1 MGGGRADF
9 LNRVPSGV
17 AKSASKRILW
27 AGYLGWMPALRSSK
41 PPIAP
46 LHRALSDVRAA
57 TALAPAK
64 PAYAAGLRA
73 AIATV
78 APLIAGHVLTLGGG
92 TWMSLAGFSGAL
104 ADKGGPYRTRAAT
117 LGAVVMAGAVVVML
131 GTFGVTHPAI
141 AIPLSFAVAVGCSL
155 GRAYGNAG
163 ASVGL
168 AALTIYVIALGYP
181 PGAGSTTGTA
191 ALARAGFVVIGGAWA
206 MLLALVLWP
215 LRPYRPVRLAVAAA
229 YRALADYADEVAA
242 SIQSGE
248 GVTNPPRVRAAL
260 ETARAALATVRRGRP
275 GESGRGERLVVL
287 GETAD
292 QLFGQL
298 LGLGDVAEST
308 PVEARDPAVQA
319 ALAEAVTAFAGT
331 TRAIADGIEA
341 EDKAQP
347 VSVTWQGDVLRA
359 RLSAPEEARLH
370 YQQAAGLLDRL
381 AQYAGVAATILA
393 GLNSGAPIPSLDRA
407 KEIEDPEA
415 GPTWIAPLRA
425 ALSWDSLVLRF
436 ALRVGI
442 VTAAAVALT
451 AALDLRRGY
460 WITITVVMILQPYT
474 GTTSVRAVQRVLG
487 TVVGGMLTAGLAAL
501 FHDPLAIFALV
512 FVFALLSVALL
523 PLNYAAFSVFLT
535 PSFVLLAEASTG
547 DWHLAGVRILNTV
560 LGGALALVGS
570 QLLWPSPEAER
581 LPAYLAQ
588 TITALRQY
596 LALVVRRFD
605 DRSEDASRALRE
617 ARRQVGLAILNAE
630 ESFQRLLGEHRGP
643 AEALAPV
650 MTLLTYTRRFTASIA
665 ALALS
670 RHSVEAVPVE
680 ALAPFAHAADAAL
693 ADVAAALA
701 AGRAPAPLVELP
713 EPAVPVSPLLRGR
726 LTRLGR
732 QLKTL
737 HDASAHW
744 EEG

>member
-1 MGGGRADF
+1 
-9 LNRVPSGV
+9 
-17 AKSASKRILW
+17 
-27 AGYLGWMPALRSSK
+27 MPALRSSK

-78 APLIAGHVLTLGGG
+78 APLLASHVLAPGGG

-117 LGAVVMAGAVVVML
+117 LGAVVLAGAVVVML
-131 GTFGVTHPAI
+131 GTFGVTHPAV
-141 AIPLSFAVAVGCSL
+141 AIPLSFAVAVACSL
-155 GRAYGNAG
+155 GRVYGNAG

-168 AALTIYVIALGYP
+168 AALSIYVIALGYP
-181 PGAGSTTGTA
+181 PEPGTEAGTA
-191 ALARAGFVVIGGAWA
+191 ALGRAGFVVIGGAWA

-229 YRALADYADEVAA
+229 YRALADYADDVAA
-242 SIQSGE
+242 SSRSGE
-248 GVTNPPRVRAAL
+248 GVTSPRGVRAAL
-260 ETARAALATVRRGRP
+260 ETARAAFATVRRGRP

-287 GETAD
+287 GESAD

-298 LGLGDVAEST
+298 LGLSDVAEST
-308 PVEARDPAVQA
+308 PVDARDAGAQA
-319 ALAEAVTAFAGT
+319 ALADAVTAFAQSM
-331 TRAIADGIEA
+331 RAIADGIEA
-341 EDKAQP
+341 EDVVLP
-347 VSVTWQGDVLRA
+347 VSVTWQGDALRA
-359 RLSAPEEARLH
+359 RLSAPPSADGTDDVRLH
-370 YQQAAGLLDRL
+370 YQQAAALLDRL
-381 AQYAGVAATILA
+381 AQYAGVAAGVVA
-393 GLNSGAPIPSLDRA
+393 GLNTGAPIPPLERA
-407 KEIEDPEA
+407 EEVEDPES
-415 GPTWIAPLRA
+415 GPALLAPLRA
-425 ALSWDSLVLRF
+425 VLSRDSVVLRF

-442 VTAAAVALT
+442 ITAAAVALT
-451 AALDLRRGY
+451 AALDLKRGY
-460 WITITVVMILQPYT
+460 WITITAVMILQPYT

-487 TVVGGMLTAGLAAL
+487 TVVGGVLTAGLAAL

-523 PLNYAAFSVFLT
+523 PLNYGAFSVFLT
-535 PSFVLLAEASTG
+535 PTFVLLAEASTG

-560 LGGALALVGS
+560 LGGGLALLGS
-570 QLLWPSPEAER
+570 QLLWPSPESER
-581 LPAYLAQ
+581 LPTYLAQ
-588 TITALRQY
+588 TITALRNY
-596 LALVVRRFD
+596 FALVVQRFD

-643 AEALAPV
+643 AEALAPA

-670 RHSVEAVPVE
+670 RHSVEAVPPE
-680 ALAPFAHAADAAL
+680 ALAPFARAADAAL

-701 AGRAPAPLVELP
+701 AGRTPAPLGELP
-713 EPAVPVSPLLRGR
+713 EPPSAAASPVLRGR
-726 LTRLGR
+726 LTRLRR

-737 HDASAHW
+737 HDAAAHW
-744 EEG
+744 VEG

>member
-1 MGGGRADF
+1 
-9 LNRVPSGV
+9 
-17 AKSASKRILW
+17 
-27 AGYLGWMPALRSSK
+27 MPALRSSK
-41 PPIAP
+41 PPIVP
-46 LHRALSDVRAA
+46 LHRALSDMRAA
-57 TALAPAK
+57 TALAPAR

-78 APLIAGHVLTLGGG
+78 APLLASHVLALGGG

-117 LGAVVMAGAVVVML
+117 LAALILAGALVVML
-131 GTFGVTHPAI
+131 GTLGGIHPAL
-141 AIPLSFAVAVGCSL
+141 AIPLSFAVALACSL

-168 AALTIYVIALGYP
+168 SALSIYVIALGYP
-181 PGAGSTTGTA
+181 PEAGTGAAAA
-191 ALARAGFVVIGGAWA
+191 ALSRAGFVVIGGAWA
-206 MLLALVLWP
+206 TLVALVLWP

-242 SIQSGE
+242 SSRSGE

-298 LGLGDVAEST
+298 LGLSDVAEST
-308 PVEARDPAVQA
+308 PVDARDASAQAV
-319 ALAEAVTAFAGT
+319 LADAVTTFAQSM
-331 TRAIADGIEA
+331 RAIADGIEA
-341 EDKAQP
+341 EDEAMP
-347 VSVTWQGDVLRA
+347 MSVTWQGDALRV
-359 RLSAPEEARLH
+359 RLSARSDVAPSAITPSTAPSATSPSSGTPFAHATDDVRLH

-381 AQYAGVAATILA
+381 AQYAGVAAAVVA
-393 GLNSGAPIPSLDRA
+393 GLNTGTPIPPLERA
-407 KEIEDPEA
+407 QEVEDPEA
-415 GPTWIAPLRA
+415 GPTWLAPLRA
-425 ALSWDSLVLRF
+425 VLSWDSVVLRF
-436 ALRVGI
+436 ALRVGL

-451 AALDLRRGY
+451 AALDLKRGY
-460 WITITVVMILQPYT
+460 WITITAVMILQPYT
-474 GTTSVRAVQRVLG
+474 GATSVRAVQRVLG
-487 TVVGGMLTAGLAAL
+487 TVVGGVLTAGLAAL
-501 FHDPLAIFALV
+501 FHAPLAIFALV

-535 PSFVLLAEASTG
+535 PTFVLLAEASTG

-560 LGGALALVGS
+560 LGGGLALVGS
-570 QLLWPSPEAER
+570 QLLWPSPESER

-588 TITALRQY
+588 TITALRKY
-596 LALVVRRFD
+596 LALVVQRFE

-643 AEALAPV
+643 TEALAPA

-670 RHSVEAVPVE
+670 RHSVDAVPPE
-680 ALAPFAHAADAAL
+680 ALAPFAQAADAAL
-693 ADVAAALA
+693 ADVAGALA
-701 AGRAPAPLVELP
+701 AGHAPAPLGELP
-713 EPAVPVSPLLRGR
+713 EPPAGPVSPLLRGR

-737 HDASAHW
+737 HDAAARW
-744 EEG
+744 AEG

>member
-1 MGGGRADF
+1 
-9 LNRVPSGV
+9 
-17 AKSASKRILW
+17 
-27 AGYLGWMPALRSSK
+27 MPALRSSK
-41 PPIAP
+41 PPIVP

-57 TALAPAK
+57 TALAPAR

-78 APLIAGHVLTLGGG
+78 APLIADHVLVLGGG
-92 TWMSLAGFSGAL
+92 TWMSLAGFNGAL

-117 LGAVVMAGAVVVML
+117 LGALTLAGALVVTL
-131 GTFGVTHPAI
+131 GTLAGAHPAI
-141 AIPLSFAVAVGCSL
+141 AIPLSFAVALACSL

-168 AALTIYVIALGYP
+168 SALAIYVIALGYP
-181 PGAGSTTGTA
+181 PAAETGAGAA
-191 ALARAGFVVIGGAWA
+191 ALTRAGFVLIGGAWA
-206 MLLALVLWP
+206 MLVALVLWP

-242 SIQSGE
+242 SSQGGE
-248 GVTNPPRVRAAL
+248 SVTNPPRVRAAL
-260 ETARAALATVRRGRP
+260 EAARAALATVRRGRP

-298 LGLGDVAEST
+298 FGLSDVAEST
-308 PVEARDPAVQA
+308 PVDARDAGAQA
-319 ALAEAVTAFAGT
+319 ALADAVMAFAQSM
-331 TRAIADGIEA
+331 RAIADGIEA
-341 EDKAQP
+341 EDEAVP
-347 VSVTWQGDVLRA
+347 VSVTWQGDALRA
-359 RLSAPEEARLH
+359 RLSRPSTEAAEDVRTH
-370 YQQAAGLLDRL
+370 YQQAALLLDRL
-381 AQYAGVAATILA
+381 AQYTGVAAAVVA
-393 GLNSGAPIPSLDRA
+393 GLNTGTPIPPLERVQ
-407 KEIEDPEA
+407 EVEDPEA
-415 GPTWIAPLRA
+415 GPTWLAPLRA
-425 ALSWDSLVLRF
+425 VLSWDSVVLRF
-436 ALRVGI
+436 ALRVGL

-451 AALDLRRGY
+451 AALDLKRGY
-460 WITITVVMILQPYT
+460 WVTITAVMILQPYT
-474 GTTSVRAVQRVLG
+474 GATSVRAVQRVAG

-535 PSFVLLAEASTG
+535 PTFVLLAEASTG

-560 LGGALALVGS
+560 LGGGLALVGS
-570 QLLWPSPEAER
+570 QLLWPSPESER
-581 LPAYLAQ
+581 LPVYLAQ
-588 TITALRQY
+588 TITALRKY
-596 LALVVRRFD
+596 LALVVQRFD

-630 ESFQRLLGEHRGP
+630 ESFQRLLGEHWGR

-670 RHSVEAVPVE
+670 RHSVDAVPAE
-680 ALAPFAHAADAAL
+680 ALAPFAQAADAAL
-693 ADVAAALA
+693 ADVAGALA
-701 AGRAPAPLVELP
+701 AGRAPAPLGEPP
-713 EPAVPVSPLLRGR
+713 EPPAGPVSPLLRGR

-737 HDASAHW
+737 HDAAARW
-744 EEG
+744 AEG

>member
-1 MGGGRADF
+1 
-9 LNRVPSGV
+9 
-17 AKSASKRILW
+17 
-27 AGYLGWMPALRSSK
+27 MPALRSSK

-57 TALAPAK
+57 TALAPAR

-73 AIATV
+73 AIATL
-78 APLIAGHVLTLGGG
+78 APLLAGHLLALSGG
-92 TWMSLAGFSGAL
+92 TWMSLAGFNSAL

-117 LGAVVMAGAVVVML
+117 LGAVVVAGALVVML
-131 GTFGVTHPAI
+131 GTLGAIHPAV
-141 AIPLSFAVAVGCSL
+141 AIVLTFAVAVACSL

-168 AALTIYVIALGYP
+168 STLSIFVIALGYP
-181 PGAGSTTGTA
+181 PQAGTA
-191 ALARAGFVVIGGAWA
+191 AGGEALARAGFIVVGGAWA
-206 MLLALVLWP
+206 MLVALVLWP

-229 YRALADYADEVAA
+229 YRALAEYADQVAA
-242 SIQSGE
+242 ATRSGQ
-248 GVTNPPRVRAAL
+248 GVTSPPGMRVAL
-260 ETARAALATVRRGRP
+260 ETARAALATVRQGRP

-298 LGLGDVAEST
+298 FGLSDVAEST
-308 PVEARDPAVQA
+308 PVEARDPTAQT
-319 ALAEAVTAFAGT
+319 ALAEAVTALAGT
-331 TRAIADGIEA
+331 ARAIAAGIEA
-341 EDKAQP
+341 EDTALA
-347 VSVTWQGDVLRA
+347 VSVSWQGDVLRA
-359 RLSAPEEARLH
+359 RLPAATSPNGVEEARLH
-370 YQQAAGLLDRL
+370 YQQAAGVLDRL
-381 AQYAGVAATILA
+381 AQYAGVAATIVA
-393 GLNSGAPIPSLDRA
+393 GLNSGAPIPSLERA
-407 KEIEDPEA
+407 REIEDPESR
-415 GPTWIAPLRA
+415 PTWFGPLRA
-425 ALSWDSLVLRF
+425 VLSWDSMVLRF
-436 ALRVGI
+436 ALRVGL

-451 AALDLRRGY
+451 AALDLQRGY
-460 WITITVVMILQPYT
+460 WITLTAVVILQPYT

-487 TVVGGMLTAGLAAL
+487 TVVGGMLAAGLAAL
-501 FHDPLAIFALV
+501 LHDERAIFALV

-535 PSFVLLAEASTG
+535 PTFVLLAEASTG

-560 LGGALALVGS
+560 LGGGLALVGN
-570 QLLWPSPEAER
+570 QLLWPSPESER
-581 LPAYLAQ
+581 LPAHLAQ
-588 TITALRQY
+588 TITALRNY
-596 LALVVRRFD
+596 LALVVQRFD

-643 AEALAPV
+643 AEALAPA

-670 RHSVEAVPVE
+670 RYSVDATQVD
-680 ALAPFAHAADAAL
+680 ALAPFAKAVDAAL

-701 AGRAPAPLVELP
+701 GGRAPAPLGELP
-713 EPAVPVSPLLRGR
+713 ELPSGAESPLLRGR

-737 HDASAHW
+737 HDAAARWS
-744 EEG
+744 ETSVIPR

>member
-1 MGGGRADF
+1 
-9 LNRVPSGV
+9 
-17 AKSASKRILW
+17 
-27 AGYLGWMPALRSSK
+27 MPALRSSK

-46 LHRALSDVRAA
+46 LSRALSDVRAA
-57 TALAPAK
+57 TALAPAR

-78 APLIAGHVLTLGGG
+78 APLLASHVLAPAGS

-117 LGAVVMAGAVVVML
+117 LGAVVLAGALVVML
-131 GTFGVTHPAI
+131 GTLGGVHPAL
-141 AIPLSFAVAVGCSL
+141 AIVLSFAVAAACSL

-168 AALTIYVIALGYP
+168 SALSIYVIALGYP
-181 PGAGSTTGTA
+181 PEAGTA
-191 ALARAGFVVIGGAWA
+191 VGAEALTRAGFIVIGGVWA
-206 MLLALVLWP
+206 MLVALVLWP

-229 YRALADYADEVAA
+229 YRALADYADQVAA
-242 SIQSGE
+242 GSRSGE
-248 GVTNPPRVRAAL
+248 SVISPPGLRVAL

-298 LGLGDVAEST
+298 LGLSDVAEST
-308 PVEARDPAVQA
+308 PVEARDPAAQT
-319 ALAEAVTAFAGT
+319 ALAEAVTALAGT
-331 TRAIADGIEA
+331 ARAIADGIEA
-341 EDKAQP
+341 EDKALP
-347 VSVTWQGDVLRA
+347 VPVTWQGDALRA
-359 RLSAPEEARLH
+359 QLSAPTGAEEARLH

-381 AQYAGVAATILA
+381 AQYAGLAATIVA
-393 GLNSGAPIPSLDRA
+393 GLNSGAPIPSLERPR
-407 KEIEDPEA
+407 EIEDPEP
-415 GPTWIAPLRA
+415 GPTWFAPLRA
-425 ALSWDSLVLRF
+425 VLSWDSLVLRF
-436 ALRVGI
+436 ALRVGL

-451 AALDLRRGY
+451 AALDLKRGY
-460 WITITVVMILQPYT
+460 WITITAVMILQPYT
-474 GTTSVRAVQRVLG
+474 GTTSIRAVQRVLG

-501 FHDPLAIFALV
+501 FHDQRAIFALV

-535 PSFVLLAEASTG
+535 PTFVLLAEASTG

-560 LGGALALVGS
+560 LGGGLALAGS
-570 QLLWPSPEAER
+570 QLLWPSPESER
-581 LPAYLAQ
+581 LPAHLAQ
-588 TITALRQY
+588 TITALRKY
-596 LALVVRRFD
+596 LALVVQRFD
-605 DRSEDASRALRE
+605 DRGEHASRALRE

-643 AEALAPV
+643 AEALAPA

-670 RHSVEAVPVE
+670 RYSVDAIQAE
-680 ALAPFAHAADAAL
+680 ALAPFAKAADAAL
-693 ADVAAALA
+693 ADVAEALA
-701 AGRAPAPLVELP
+701 AGRAPAPLGELP
-713 EPAVPVSPLLRGR
+713 DLPAGEVSPLLRGR
-726 LTRLGR
+726 LSRLGR

-737 HDASAHW
+737 HDAAARWAQTSVIPSGARDLV
-744 EEG
+744 GPSSNPG

>member
-1 MGGGRADF
+1 
-9 LNRVPSGV
+9 
-17 AKSASKRILW
+17 
-27 AGYLGWMPALRSSK
+27 MPAFRLSK

-57 TALAPAK
+57 TALGPAR

-78 APLIAGHVLTLGGG
+78 APLIASHMLTLGGA

-117 LGAVVMAGAVVVML
+117 LGALVLAGALVVIL
-131 GTFGVTHPAI
+131 GTFGVTHPAV
-141 AIPLSFAVAVGCSL
+141 AIPLSFAVAVACSL

-168 AALTIYVIALGYP
+168 AALSIYVIALGYP
-181 PGAGSTTGTA
+181 PEAGTSVGAA
-191 ALARAGFVVIGGAWA
+191 ALARAGFVVIGGTWA
-206 MLLALVLWP
+206 MLVALVLWP

-229 YRALADYADEVAA
+229 YRALADYADELAAA
-242 SIQSGE
+242 SRSG
-248 GVTNPPRVRAAL
+248 VALTNPPRVRTAL
-260 ETARAALATVRRGRP
+260 EAGRAALATVRRGRP

-292 QLFGQL
+292 QLLGQL
-298 LGLGDVAEST
+298 LGLSDIAEST
-308 PVEARDPAVQA
+308 AVESRDPAAQM

-331 TRAIADGIEA
+331 ARTIADGIEA
-341 EDKAQP
+341 EDEALP
-347 VSVTWQGDVLRA
+347 VAVTWQGDALRA
-359 RLSAPEEARLH
+359 RLPASDVAEEARLH

-381 AQYAGVAATILA
+381 AQYVGVAATIVA
-393 GLNSGAPIPSLDRA
+393 GLNSGAPVAALERA
-407 KEIEDPEA
+407 TEIEDPES
-415 GPTWIAPLRA
+415 GPGWFAPLRA
-425 ALSWDSLVLRF
+425 VLSWDAVVLRF

-442 VTAAAVALT
+442 VTAAAIALT
-451 AALDLRRGY
+451 AALDLKRGY
-460 WITITVVMILQPYT
+460 WITITAVIILQPYT

-512 FVFALLSVALL
+512 FVFAVLSVALL

-535 PSFVLLAEASTG
+535 PTFVLLAEASTG

-560 LGGALALVGS
+560 LGGGLALAGS
-570 QLLWPSPEAER
+570 QLLWPSPESER
-581 LPAYLAQ
+581 LPAHLAQ
-588 TITALRQY
+588 TITALRNY
-596 LALVVRRFD
+596 LALAVQRFD

-643 AEALAPV
+643 AEALAPA

-670 RHSVEAVPVE
+670 RHSVDAVPAE
-680 ALAPFAHAADAAL
+680 TLAPFARATDAAL

-701 AGRAPAPLVELP
+701 AGHAPAPLGELP
-713 EPAVPVSPLLRGR
+713 ELPELPAGPVSPLLRGR

-737 HDASAHW
+737 HDAAAHW
-744 EEG
+744 AEG

>member
-1 MGGGRADF
+1 
-9 LNRVPSGV
+9 
-17 AKSASKRILW
+17 
-27 AGYLGWMPALRSSK
+27 MPALRSSK

-57 TALAPAK
+57 TVLAPAR

-78 APLIAGHVLTLGGG
+78 APLILSHLLTLGGG
-92 TWMSLAGFSGAL
+92 TWMSLAGFTGAL

-117 LGAVVMAGAVVVML
+117 LGALVLAGALVVML
-131 GTFGVTHPAI
+131 GTFGGTDPAL
-141 AIPLSFAVAVGCSL
+141 AVPLSFAVAVACSL

-168 AALTIYVIALGYP
+168 SAISIYVIALGYP
-181 PGAGSTTGTA
+181 PEAGTSVAAA
-191 ALARAGFVVIGGAWA
+191 ALARAGFIVIGGAWT
-206 MLLALVLWP
+206 MLVALVLWP

-242 SIQSGE
+242 ASRSGE
-248 GVTNPPRVRAAL
+248 NSTNPPRVRAAL

-292 QLFGQL
+292 QLLGHL
-298 LGLGDVAEST
+298 LGLSDVAEST
-308 PVEARDPAVQA
+308 PVDARDPAAQT
-319 ALAEAVTAFAGT
+319 ALAEATDAFADT
-331 TRAIADGIEA
+331 ARAIADGIEA
-341 EDKAQP
+341 EDKALP
-347 VSVTWQGDVLRA
+347 ISVTWQGDALRA
-359 RLSAPEEARLH
+359 RLSALDAAEEARLH

-381 AQYAGVAATILA
+381 AQYAGVAATIVA
-393 GLNSGAPIPSLDRA
+393 GLNSGAPIPSLERA
-407 KEIEDPEA
+407 KEIEDPESA
-415 GPTWIAPLRA
+415 PTWLAPLRA
-425 ALSWDSLVLRF
+425 VLSWDSVVLRF

-451 AALDLRRGY
+451 AALDLKRGY
-460 WITITVVMILQPYT
+460 WITITAVMILQPYT

-487 TVVGGMLTAGLAAL
+487 TVVGGVLTAGLAAL

-535 PSFVLLAEASTG
+535 PTFVLLAEASTG

-560 LGGALALVGS
+560 LGGGLALAGS
-570 QLLWPSPEAER
+570 QLLWPSPESER

-588 TITALRQY
+588 TITALRNY
-596 LALVVRRFD
+596 LALVVQRFD

-617 ARRQVGLAILNAE
+617 TRRQVGLAILNAE

-643 AEALAPV
+643 AEALAPA

-670 RHSVEAVPVE
+670 RHSLDAVPGEV
-680 ALAPFAHAADAAL
+680 LAPFARASDAAL

-701 AGRAPAPLVELP
+701 AGRAPAPLGELP
-713 EPAVPVSPLLRGR
+713 ELPEMPAGPASPLLRGR

-737 HDASAHW
+737 HDAAAHW
-744 EEG
+744 VEG

>member
-1 MGGGRADF
+1 
-9 LNRVPSGV
+9 
-17 AKSASKRILW
+17 
-27 AGYLGWMPALRSSK
+27 MPALRSSK
-41 PPIAP
+41 PPIVP
-46 LHRALSDVRAA
+46 LHRALSEVRAA
-57 TALAPAK
+57 TALAPAR

-78 APLIAGHVLTLGGG
+78 APLIADHVLVLGGG

-117 LGAVVMAGAVVVML
+117 LGAVTLAGALVVTL
-131 GTFGVTHPAI
+131 GTLGGTHPAF
-141 AIPLSFAVAVGCSL
+141 AIPLSFAVALACSL
-155 GRAYGNAG
+155 GRAYGSAG

-168 AALTIYVIALGYP
+168 AALSMYVIALGYP
-181 PGAGSTTGTA
+181 PEAGTETAAA

-206 MLLALVLWP
+206 MLVALVLWP

-229 YRALADYADEVAA
+229 YRALADYADEVA
-242 SIQSGE
+242 SSSRSGE

-298 LGLGDVAEST
+298 IGLSDVAEST
-308 PVEARDPAVQA
+308 PVDTRDAGAQA
-319 ALAEAVTAFAGT
+319 ALADAVTAFAQSM
-331 TRAIADGIEA
+331 RAIADGIEA
-341 EDKAQP
+341 EDEAVP
-347 VSVTWQGDVLRA
+347 VSVTWQGDALRA
-359 RLSAPEEARLH
+359 RLSAPSAESADDARLH
-370 YQQAAGLLDRL
+370 YQQAAALLDRL
-381 AQYAGVAATILA
+381 AQYAGVAAATVA
-393 GLNSGAPIPSLDRA
+393 GLNTGTPIPPLERA
-407 KEIEDPEA
+407 QEVEDPEA
-415 GPTWIAPLRA
+415 GPTWLAPLRA
-425 ALSWDSLVLRF
+425 VLSWDSVVLRF
-436 ALRVGI
+436 ALRVGLI
-442 VTAAAVALT
+442 TAAAVALT
-451 AALDLRRGY
+451 AALDLKRGY
-460 WITITVVMILQPYT
+460 WVTITAVMILQPYT
-474 GTTSVRAVQRVLG
+474 GATSVRAVQRVLG

-535 PSFVLLAEASTG
+535 PTFVLLAEASTG

-560 LGGALALVGS
+560 LGGGLALLGS
-570 QLLWPSPEAER
+570 QLLWPSPESER
-581 LPAYLAQ
+581 LPGYLAR

-596 LALVVRRFD
+596 LALVVQRFD

-643 AEALAPV
+643 VEALAPV

-670 RHSVEAVPVE
+670 RHSVDAVPAE
-680 ALAPFAHAADAAL
+680 ALAPFARAADAAL
-693 ADVAAALA
+693 ADVAGALA
-701 AGRAPAPLVELP
+701 AGRAPAPLAELP
-713 EPAVPVSPLLRGR
+713 EPPAGPVSPLLRGR

-737 HDASAHW
+737 HDAAARW
-744 EEG
+744 AEG

>member
-1 MGGGRADF
+1 
-9 LNRVPSGV
+9 
-17 AKSASKRILW
+17 
-27 AGYLGWMPALRSSK
+27 MPALRSSK
-41 PPIAP
+41 PSIVP
-46 LHRALSDVRAA
+46 LDRALSDVRAA
-57 TALAPAK
+57 TALAPAR

-78 APLIAGHVLTLGGG
+78 APLLASHVLALGGG

-117 LGAVVMAGAVVVML
+117 LGALILAGAFVVTL
-131 GTFGVTHPAI
+131 GTLGGIHPAL
-141 AIPLSFAVAVGCSL
+141 AIPLSFAVAFVCSL

-168 AALTIYVIALGYP
+168 SALSIYVIALGYP
-181 PGAGSTTGTA
+181 PEAGTGAGAA
-191 ALARAGFVVIGGAWA
+191 ALSRAGFVVIGGAWA
-206 MLLALVLWP
+206 MLVALVLWP
-215 LRPYRPVRLAVAAA
+215 LRPYRPVRLAVSAA

-242 SIQSGE
+242 SSRTGE
-248 GVTNPPRVRAAL
+248 SITNPPRVRAAL

-298 LGLGDVAEST
+298 LGLSDVAEST
-308 PVEARDPAVQA
+308 PVEARDAGAQA
-319 ALAEAVTAFAGT
+319 ALADAVTAFARSM
-331 TRAIADGIEA
+331 RAIADGIEA
-341 EDKAQP
+341 EDEAVP
-347 VSVTWQGDVLRA
+347 VAITWQGEALRA
-359 RLSAPEEARLH
+359 RLTAASDVTSSADKVDDARLH

-381 AQYAGVAATILA
+381 AQYAGVGAGVVA
-393 GLNSGAPIPSLDRA
+393 GLNTGAPIPPLERA
-407 KEIEDPEA
+407 QEVEDPEA
-415 GPTWIAPLRA
+415 GPTWLAPLRA
-425 ALSWDSLVLRF
+425 VLSWNSVVLRF
-436 ALRVGI
+436 ALRVGL

-451 AALDLRRGY
+451 ATLDLRRGY
-460 WITITVVMILQPYT
+460 WITITAVMILQPYT
-474 GTTSVRAVQRVLG
+474 GATSVRAVQRVLG

-535 PSFVLLAEASTG
+535 PTFVLLAEASTG

-560 LGGALALVGS
+560 LGGGLALVGS
-570 QLLWPSPEAER
+570 QLLWPSPESER
-581 LPAYLAQ
+581 LPTYLAQ
-588 TITALRQY
+588 TITALRNY
-596 LALVVRRFD
+596 LALVVQRFD

-617 ARRQVGLAILNAE
+617 ARRQVGLAVLNAE

-643 AEALAPV
+643 AESLAPA

-670 RHSVEAVPVE
+670 RHSVDAVPAE
-680 ALAPFAHAADAAL
+680 ALVPFAGATDAAL

-701 AGRAPAPLVELP
+701 AGRAPAPLGELP
-713 EPAVPVSPLLRGR
+713 DPPAGPVSPLLRGR

-737 HDASAHW
+737 HDAAARWGETSV
-744 EEG
+744 

>member
-1 MGGGRADF
+1 
-9 LNRVPSGV
+9 
-17 AKSASKRILW
+17 
-27 AGYLGWMPALRSSK
+27 MPALRSSK

-57 TALAPAK
+57 TALASAR

-78 APLIAGHVLTLGGG
+78 APLLAGHVLALGGG
-92 TWMSLAGFSGAL
+92 TWMSLAGFNGAL

-117 LGAVVMAGAVVVML
+117 LGALILAGALVAML
-131 GTFGVTHPAI
+131 GTLGGIHPAL
-141 AIPLSFAVAVGCSL
+141 AIVLSFAVAVACSL

-168 AALTIYVIALGYP
+168 SALSVYVIALGFP
-181 PGAGSTTGTA
+181 PAAGTDVGAE
-191 ALARAGFVVIGGAWA
+191 ALSRAGFIVVGGAWA
-206 MLLALVLWP
+206 MLVALVLWP

-229 YRALADYADEVAA
+229 YRAVADYADKVAVA
-242 SIQSGE
+242 SRSGQ
-248 GVTNPPRVRAAL
+248 GVISPPGVRVAL

-298 LGLGDVAEST
+298 FGLTDVAEST
-308 PVEARDPAVQA
+308 PVEARDPAAQA
-319 ALAEAVTAFAGT
+319 ALAETVTAFAGT
-331 TRAIADGIEA
+331 ARSIADGIEA
-341 EDKAQP
+341 ERNALP
-347 VSVTWQGDVLRA
+347 VSVTWQGDAVRA
-359 RLSAPEEARLH
+359 RLSTATSPKAVEEARLH

-381 AQYAGVAATILA
+381 AQYAGVAATVVA
-393 GLNSGAPIPSLDRA
+393 GLNSGALIPSLERA

-415 GPTWIAPLRA
+415 GPTWLAPLRA
-425 ALSWDSLVLRF
+425 VLSWNSVVLRF
-436 ALRVGI
+436 ALRVGL

-451 AALDLRRGY
+451 AALDLQRGY
-460 WITITVVMILQPYT
+460 WITITAVVILQPYT

-487 TVVGGMLTAGLAAL
+487 TVVGGVLTAGLAAL
-501 FHDPLAIFALV
+501 FHDQYAIFALV
-512 FVFALLSVALL
+512 SVFALLSVALL
-523 PLNYAAFSVFLT
+523 PLSYAAFSMFLT
-535 PSFVLLAEASTG
+535 PTFVLLAEASTG

-560 LGGALALVGS
+560 LGGGLALVGN
-570 QLLWPSPEAER
+570 QLLWPSPESER

-588 TITALRQY
+588 TISALRNY
-596 LALVVRRFD
+596 LALVVQRFD
-605 DRSEDASRALRE
+605 DRSEGASRALRE

-630 ESFQRLLGEHRGP
+630 ESFQRRLGEHRGP
-643 AEALAPV
+643 AEALAPA

-665 ALALS
+665 AFALS
-670 RHSVEAVPVE
+670 RYSVDAIQAE
-680 ALAPFAHAADAAL
+680 ALAPFAMAVDAAL

-701 AGRAPAPLVELP
+701 AGRAPAPLAELP
-713 EPAVPVSPLLRGR
+713 ELSSGAVSPLLRGR

-737 HDASAHW
+737 HDAAARRSVIPSEARDLA
-744 EEG
+744 GPTPNPG

>member
-1 MGGGRADF
+1 M
-9 LNRVPSGV
+9 V
-17 AKSASKRILW
+17 
-27 AGYLGWMPALRSSK
+27 PALRSSR
-41 PPIAP
+41 PPIVP
-46 LHRALSDVRAA
+46 LRRALSDVRAA
-57 TALAPAK
+57 TALAPAR

-78 APLIAGHVLTLGGG
+78 APLIASHVLALGGG

-117 LGAVVMAGAVVVML
+117 LGALTLAGALVVTVGTL
-131 GTFGVTHPAI
+131 GGTHPAL
-141 AIPLSFAVAVGCSL
+141 AILLSFAVAFVCSL

-168 AALTIYVIALGYP
+168 SALSIYVIALGYP
-181 PGAGSTTGTA
+181 PEAGTGAGAA
-191 ALARAGFVVIGGAWA
+191 ALARAGFVVIGGVWA
-206 MLLALVLWP
+206 MLVALVLWP

-242 SIQSGE
+242 SSRSGDN
-248 GVTNPPRVRAAL
+248 VTYPPRVRAAL

-292 QLFGQL
+292 QLFGQM
-298 LGLGDVAEST
+298 LGLSDVAEST
-308 PVEARDPAVQA
+308 PVEARDAGAQA
-319 ALAEAVTAFAGT
+319 ALADAVTAFARSM
-331 TRAIADGIEA
+331 RAIADGIEA
-341 EDKAQP
+341 EDEAVP
-347 VSVTWQGDVLRA
+347 VAVTWQGEALRA
-359 RLSAPEEARLH
+359 RLTAASGVAPPADRVDDARLH
-370 YQQAAGLLDRL
+370 YQQAAALLDRL
-381 AQYAGVAATILA
+381 AQYAGVGAAVVA
-393 GLNSGAPIPSLDRA
+393 GLNTGTPIPPLERA
-407 KEIEDPEA
+407 QEVEDPEA
-415 GPTWIAPLRA
+415 GPTWLAPLRA
-425 ALSWDSLVLRF
+425 VWSWDSVVLRF
-436 ALRVGI
+436 ALRVGL

-451 AALDLRRGY
+451 ATLDLKRGY
-460 WITITVVMILQPYT
+460 WITITAVMILQPYT
-474 GTTSVRAVQRVLG
+474 GATSVRAVQRVLG

-535 PSFVLLAEASTG
+535 PTFVLLAEASTG

-560 LGGALALVGS
+560 LGGGLALVGS
-570 QLLWPSPEAER
+570 QLLWPSPESER

-588 TITALRQY
+588 TITALRNY
-596 LALVVRRFD
+596 LALVVQRFD

-617 ARRQVGLAILNAE
+617 ARRQVGLAVLNAE

-643 AEALAPV
+643 AESLAPA

-670 RHSVEAVPVE
+670 RHSVDAVPAE
-680 ALAPFAHAADAAL
+680 TLAPFARAADAAL
-693 ADVAAALA
+693 ADVAGALA
-701 AGRAPAPLVELP
+701 AGRAPAPLGEPP
-713 EPAVPVSPLLRGR
+713 EPPAGPVSPLLRGR

-737 HDASAHW
+737 HDAAARW
-744 EEG
+744 AEG

>member
-1 MGGGRADF
+1 
-9 LNRVPSGV
+9 
-17 AKSASKRILW
+17 
-27 AGYLGWMPALRSSK
+27 MPALRSSK
-41 PPIAP
+41 PPTVP

-57 TALAPAK
+57 TALAPAR

-78 APLIAGHVLTLGGG
+78 APLLASHVLTLGGG

-117 LGAVVMAGAVVVML
+117 LGALTLAGALVVTL
-131 GTFGVTHPAI
+131 GTLGGIHPAL
-141 AIPLSFAVAVGCSL
+141 AIPLSFAVAFACSL

-168 AALTIYVIALGYP
+168 SALSIYVIALGYP
-181 PGAGSTTGTA
+181 PGAGTGVGAA
-191 ALARAGFVVIGGAWA
+191 ALSRAGFVVIGGAWA
-206 MLLALVLWP
+206 MLVALVLWP

-242 SIQSGE
+242 SSRSGDN
-248 GVTNPPRVRAAL
+248 VTYPPRVRAAL

-292 QLFGQL
+292 QLFGQM
-298 LGLGDVAEST
+298 LGLSDVAEST
-308 PVEARDPAVQA
+308 PVEARDAGAQA
-319 ALAEAVTAFAGT
+319 ALADAVTAFARSM
-331 TRAIADGIEA
+331 RAIADGIEA
-341 EDKAQP
+341 EDEAVP
-347 VSVTWQGDVLRA
+347 VAVTWQGEALRA
-359 RLSAPEEARLH
+359 RLTAASDVAPQADRIDDARLH
-370 YQQAAGLLDRL
+370 YLQAATLLDRL
-381 AQYAGVAATILA
+381 AQYAGVGAAVVA
-393 GLNSGAPIPSLDRA
+393 GLNTGTPIPPLERA
-407 KEIEDPEA
+407 QEVEDPEA
-415 GPTWIAPLRA
+415 GPTWLAPLRA
-425 ALSWDSLVLRF
+425 VWSWDSVVLRF
-436 ALRVGI
+436 ALRVGL

-451 AALDLRRGY
+451 ATLDLKRGY
-460 WITITVVMILQPYT
+460 WITITAVMILQPYT
-474 GTTSVRAVQRVLG
+474 GATSVRAVQRVLG
-487 TVVGGMLTAGLAAL
+487 TVVGGVLTAGLAAL

-512 FVFALLSVALL
+512 FIFALLSVALL

-535 PSFVLLAEASTG
+535 PTFVLLAEASTG

-560 LGGALALVGS
+560 LGGGLALVGS
-570 QLLWPSPEAER
+570 QLLWPSPESER

-588 TITALRQY
+588 TITALRNY
-596 LALVVRRFD
+596 LALVVQRFD
-605 DRSEDASRALRE
+605 DRSEEASRALRE
-617 ARRQVGLAILNAE
+617 ARRQVGLAVLNAE

-643 AEALAPV
+643 AEALAPA

-670 RHSVEAVPVE
+670 RHSVDAVPAE
-680 ALAPFAHAADAAL
+680 TLAPFARAADTTL
-693 ADVAAALA
+693 ADVAGALA
-701 AGRAPAPLVELP
+701 AGRTPAPLGELP
-713 EPAVPVSPLLRGR
+713 EPPAGPVSPLLRGR

-737 HDASAHW
+737 HDAAARWAETSVIPSGARDLV
-744 EEG
+744 GPSSNSG